1 MPPRPLI
8 CAAFAGLA
16 VVQAHATTASDWTK
30 LKSGMNVAEATRQL
44 GQPLIRTA
52 GRGVEIWIYD
62 GRGEAVFDGGPLKSW
77 SVATPSAE
85 SLARPVSSDISLPAT
100 ARRKTRLA
108 PVQALPPR
116 TYQEISTTRFRAG

>member
-1 MPPRPLI
+1 MPPRSLI
-8 CAAFAGLA
+8 FAAFLGLV
-16 VVQAHATTASDWTK
+16 VVQAHATTVSDWTK
-30 LKSGMNVAEATRQL
+30 LKGGMNGDEATRQL
-44 GQPLIRTA
+44 GQPLIRTT

-62 GRGEAVFDGGPLKSW
+62 GCGEAVFDGGPLKSW
-77 SVATPSAE
+77 RAATPSAE

-108 PVQALPPR
+108 PVQALPAR

>member
-1 MPPRPLI
+1 MPRRSLI
-8 CAAFAGLA
+8 FAALAGLA
-16 VVQAHATTASDWTK
+16 IVQAQATTATDWTK
-30 LKSGMNVAEATRQL
+30 LKSGMDVDEAARQL
-44 GQPLIRTA
+44 GQPLIRTT

-62 GRGEAVFDGGPLKSW
+62 GRGEVVFDGGPLKSW

-100 ARRKTRLA
+100 ARRKMRLA

-116 TYQEISTTRFRAG
+116 TYQEISTTRFRVE